1 MVRRYTSNF
10 QKSQIFLD
18 VTELSEYFKFSG
30 YSNSTTLDVKFSEA
44 CQILTDVVGAHPQAV
59 QKSCES
65 CKPAENLLQLRH
77 SAYAAA
83 YGTKKAANAAAFKQI
98 SIENLTFKIKFY

>member
-30 YSNSTTLDVKFSEA
+30 YSDSTTLDVKFSEA
-44 CQILTDVVGAHPQAV
+44 CQNLTDVVGAASTGRT
-59 QKSCES
+59 KSCES
-65 CKPAENLLQLRH
+65 CKPAENPPRLRH
-77 SAYAAA
+77 GIYAAA
-83 YGTKKAANAAAFKQI
+83 SGTKKLQMQ
-98 SIENLTFKIKFY
+98 LCLIKFHRKFDF